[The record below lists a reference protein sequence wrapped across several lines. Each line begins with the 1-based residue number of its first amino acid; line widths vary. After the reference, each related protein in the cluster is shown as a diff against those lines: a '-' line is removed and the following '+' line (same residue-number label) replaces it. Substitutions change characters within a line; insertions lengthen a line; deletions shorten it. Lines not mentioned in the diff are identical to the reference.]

1 MLWLSSAGCA
11 LPFCAPAESAF
22 EIPLVPCSTSLC
34 PSVFFPTP
42 YSSPSLSAPS
52 CFPKTTLQYDGG
64 KISNNNSVVAV
75 VLLLSRIRLLATPS
89 VQFSSVQFSR
99 SVVSDSLQPQWT
111 VARQPPLSFTIS
123 QHLLTFKSIE
133 SVMPSNHFILCCPL
147 LLLPSTFLSI
157 GVFSSKLALPIRWPK
172 C

>member
-1 MLWLSSAGCA
+1 MTPCLERQPVSLMQWCRRLALLWLSSAGYA

-89 VQFSSVQFSR
+89 VQFSSVQFS
-99 SVVSDSLQPQWT
+99 SVVQLCPTLCNPNGLWHARLLCPSLFPSICSHSS
-111 VARQPPLSFTIS
+111 PLS
-123 QHLLTFKSIE
+123 Q
-133 SVMPSNHFILCCPL
+133 
-147 LLLPSTFLSI
+147 
-157 GVFSSKLALPIRWPK
+157 
-172 C
+172 